1 MWQFAVYNG
10 RQHDQFRVTA
20 AEFNLVR
27 NSFDGRWEPSPTRH
41 QTDGE
46 HLSVRIRPGG
56 DAIVIDCRGIDEHA
70 KFTDGNSL
78 HCHVP
83 MEVSLPTT
91 FQLGDD
97 WFEIKLETVRPETL
111 LLEPLHAQIDAAR
124 SGGTGVKQ
132 GPDSATVG
140 KWLDA
145 VSELHRTA
153 ASSDEFYAR
162 AAAIAVRSTG
172 LDAALVLLRE
182 GDGWQIAGSA
192 IPQPRYGISF
202 DPAALDLMT
211 ARPDVWRR
219 PAAGVR
225 YDHLPLHEAAGR
237 DPQDSIVVAPVRGE
251 YGEIIAAVYGI
262 RHGRGDNRR
271 LGVRTLE
278 ARVIEVLADGVAA
291 GLARRQAEVDAARRQ
306 VLLEQAFSPE
316 VAQHL
321 LRQPC
326 ALAGQTREATM
337 LFADLRGFTRLAET
351 LTAAESC
358 ELLSAVMEMF
368 TDAIIRHG
376 GMVIDYY
383 GDGVSAMWNAPFD
396 QPDHA
401 DRACLA
407 ALDMLA
413 ELPAISE
420 QRRELLPFPL
430 EMGIGVHAG
439 LVQVGNA
446 GTRQRM
452 KYGPRGSAVNI
463 ASRVQS
469 AAKRLDV
476 PLLVTAAV
484 RRRAS
489 TRLTAL
495 RVCTARL
502 PGIEEPMELFTLFPA
517 ADAERLQADLDR
529 YADAL
534 GAFERGDLAEAER
547 ELTALLAAGP
557 ATPASFLAQQTA
569 ALRRGAQGRRANDQ
583 LASTADAVIEIL
595 SS

>member
-10 RQHDQFRVTA
+10 RQHDQFRVTS
-20 AEFNLVR
+20 AEFNLAR
-27 NSFDGRWEPSPTRH
+27 NRLDGRWEPSAVAH
-41 QTDGE
+41 VTDGE

-56 DAIVIDCRGIDEHA
+56 EAVVIDCRGIDDHA
-70 KFTDGNSL
+70 KFNDGSSL

-83 MEVSLPTT
+83 MEVSLPAT

-97 WFEIKLETVRPETL
+97 WFEIKLETIRPETL
-111 LLEPLHAQIDAAR
+111 LLEPLHTLDAAAR
-124 SGGTGVKQ
+124 GAGTGAKQ
-132 GPDSATVG
+132 GPDSTTVG

-153 ASSDEFYAR
+153 ASSDEFYAH

-192 IPQPRYGISF
+192 ITEPRFGLSF
-202 DPAALDLMT
+202 DPAALDVMT

-219 PAAGVR
+219 PAGMR
-225 YDHLPLHEAAGR
+225 HDHLPLHEGAGR

-251 YGEIIAAVYGI
+251 FGEIIAAVYGI
-262 RHGRGDNRR
+262 RHGHGDNRR

-321 LRQPC
+321 LRQPN

-376 GMVIDYY
+376 GVVIDYY

-407 ALDMLA
+407 ALEMLA
-413 ELPAISE
+413 GLPAISE

-484 RRRAS
+484 RRQAS

-517 ADAERLQADLDR
+517 ADADRLQDDLDR

-534 GAFERGDLAEAER
+534 GAFERGDLEEAER

-569 ALRRGAQGRRANDQ
+569 ALRRGEQGRRANDQ
-583 LASTADAVIEIL
+583 LASTADAVIDIL
-595 SS
+595 VN

>member
-10 RQHDQFRVTA
+10 RQHDQFRVTT
-20 AEFNLVR
+20 AEFNLAKNR
-27 NSFDGRWEPSPTRH
+27 QSGRWEPTLAAH
-41 QTDGE
+41 AMDGE
-46 HLSVRIRPGG
+46 HLSIRIRPSG
-56 DAIVIDCRGIDEHA
+56 DAIVIDCRGFDDHA
-70 KFTDGNSL
+70 KFPDGGSL

-83 MEVSLPTT
+83 MEVSLPTM
-91 FQLGDD
+91 FQLGGD

-111 LLEPLHAQIDAAR
+111 LLEPLHAQANANRPTGAR
-124 SGGTGVKQ
+124 Q

-153 ASSDEFYAR
+153 ASSDAFYSH

-172 LDAALVLLRE
+172 LDAAMVLLRD

-192 IPQPRYGISF
+192 ITEPRYGVSF
-202 DPAALDLMT
+202 DPAALDLMAT
-211 ARPDVWRR
+211 QPDVWRR
-219 PAAGVR
+219 PTAGVR
-225 YDHLPLHEAAGR
+225 NDRLPLPEGAGR
-237 DPQDSIVVAPVRGE
+237 DPQDSIVVAPVLGE
-251 YGEIIAAVYGI
+251 FGEIIAAMYGI
-262 RHGRGDNRR
+262 RHGHGDNRR

-321 LRQPC
+321 LRQPN

-337 LFADLRGFTRLAET
+337 LFADLRGFTRLADT

-376 GMVIDYY
+376 GVVIDYY

-420 QRRELLPFPL
+420 QRRELLPMPL
-430 EMGIGVHAG
+430 EMGIGVHSG

-502 PGIEEPMELFTLFPA
+502 PGIEEPMELYTLFPA
-517 ADAERLQADLDR
+517 ADAHRLQDDLDQ

-534 GAFERGDLAEAER
+534 SAFERGDLNTAER

-569 ALRRGAQGRRANDQ
+569 ALRRGEQGRRANDQ

-595 SS
+595 GS